1 MILFHYNIKT
11 NIKNI
16 IFLYSKILTIDNCWN
31 KNNNLLLKHN
41 FCNLSKKKFFKILMQ
56 RKLKNTFEIYI

>member
-41 FCNLSKKKFFKILMQ
+41 FCNLSKKNNS
-56 RKLKNTFEIYI
+56 LKS